1 MTAAASETDVA
12 TEEERSLEAMVRVS
26 PLRLFVIRLSDST
39 FTEVSDALVE
49 FAGRPRS
56 ELLSMRLL
64 DYVIDPDVAGQS
76 LGLLAEGKIDGY
88 TRRAGYRRPSGGYT
102 RLTIRITA
110 FADHCPRT
118 RALATVLEGEP
129 EAPSLELAEPG
140 DDPTGFVLGTVDAQW
155 RIDRITNE
163 VGHLLDRDA
172 AGLLGTS
179 AFTAVHPED
188 ISQLL
193 LLASQATARHGGAS
207 GRVRLR
213 NGEGG
218 WTQCRLAVLP
228 LAGSTPG
235 GFAFALS
242 SVAAEPPVP
251 TTRTREL
258 EDHLRRIGREVT
270 ASGVAALASEMPTAL
285 EVPELG
291 TLTAREYEI
300 VVRLASGERTP
311 AIARRLFLSESTV
324 RNHLTAV
331 YRKFGVMSQSEL
343 LTRLVPEARAG
354 DWARAAATEAA
365 DRANQT
371 Q

>member
-1 MTAAASETDVA
+1 MAAAATGTEVASEAD
-12 TEEERSLEAMVRVS
+12 RSLEAMVRAS
-26 PLRLFVIRLSDST
+26 SFPLFVIRLPDST
-39 FTEVSDALVE
+39 FTEVSEPLVQ

-56 ELLSMRLL
+56 ELLRMRLL

-76 LGLLAEGKIDGY
+76 LELLAEGKLDGY
-88 TRRAGYRRPSGGYT
+88 TRRAGYRQPGGGYVS
-102 RLTIRITA
+102 LTIRVTA
-110 FADHCPRT
+110 FADDCPRT
-118 RALATVLEGEP
+118 RALAMIIDGEP
-129 EAPSLELAEPG
+129 EAPSVDLSEPLE
-140 DDPTGFVLGTVDAQW
+140 DPAGFVLGTVDEQW

-163 VGHLLDRDA
+163 VGNLLGHDA
-172 AGLLGTS
+172 ASLLGRS
-179 AFTAVHPED
+179 AFTTVHPED

-218 WTQCRLAVLP
+218 WMQCRITVLP
-228 LAGSTPG
+228 LAGSAPG

-242 SVAAEPPVP
+242 SVTAGPLVP

-285 EVPELG
+285 EVPELSL
-291 TLTAREYEI
+291 LTAREYEI
-300 VVRLASGERTP
+300 VVRLAGGERPP

-324 RNHLTAV
+324 RNHLTSV
-331 YRKFGVMSQSEL
+331 YRKFGVMSQGEL
-343 LTRLVPEARAG
+343 LARLLPEARPG
-354 DWARAAATEAA
+354 DWARAAAGDAA
-365 DRANQT
+365 R
-371 Q
+371 